1 MTFPLD
7 PALLDRLPPEVRA
20 VLEAQA
26 FALSAERAHRQHLE
40 SEHAA
45 LQACAART
53 AAEKAVMAAENA
65 RMKELLEELEPL
77 IRQLR
82 LARFAPSSEKLDP
95 DQLQLCFE
103 DLEQAVAAVKEKHG
117 EKDAP
122 DAEAEEAPATG
133 KRRGR
138 PTKEEAPV
146 RRSLPKDL
154 PRIEERIE
162 PDSLICPCGCG
173 QMVQIGEDR
182 SERLDIVPAHLRVIE
197 TIRPRYACP
206 KGRAG
211 VVQAPPPAW
220 LIEGGLPTEAF
231 IAWLLVSKYADAL
244 PLYRLSQIL
253 ARSGVV
259 IDRSTLA
266 DWVGRAAFH
275 LDAIV
280 RRMLEHLKASTKL
293 FMDETTAPVLD
304 PGRGR
309 TRTGFIWALTRDD
322 RRWSGPEP
330 AITVFTYAPGRGGT
344 HAEEILTGFDGVL
357 QVDGYAGYNRLTKAV
372 RTGGKPITLA
382 YCRVDGVVAEPRPSQ
397 IRTCGF
403 PASGSSWSSFAQA
416 RLH

>member
-1 MTFPLD
+1 MMQSLD

-40 SEHAA
+40 SEQACLQAAAERTAVEMAA
-45 LQACAART
+45 L
-53 AAEKAVMAAENA
+53 AAENT

-77 IRQLR
+77 LKQLR
-82 LARFAPSSEKLDP
+82 LARFGPKSEKLDP
-95 DQLQLCFE
+95 DQLQMCFE
-103 DLEQAVAAVKEKHG
+103 DIEQSIAATKEKHG
-117 EKDAP
+117 EKSASG
-122 DAEAEEAPATG
+122 EEPEETPATG

-162 PDSLICPCGCG
+162 PDDLTCPCGCG

-182 SERLDIVPAHLRVIE
+182 SERLDIIPAQLRVIE
-197 TIRPRYACP
+197 TVRPRYACP
-206 KGRAG
+206 KGHAG
-211 VVQAPPPAW
+211 VVQAPPPAR
-220 LIEGGLPTEAF
+220 LVEGGLPTEAF

-259 IDRSTLA
+259 VDRSTLA
-266 DWVGRAAFH
+266 DWVGRASFH

-280 RRMLEHLKASTKL
+280 RRMLEHLKTSTKL

-309 TRTGFIWALTRDD
+309 TRTGFI
-322 RRWSGPEP
+322 
-330 AITVFTYAPGRGGT
+330 
-344 HAEEILTGFDGVL
+344 
-357 QVDGYAGYNRLTKAV
+357 
-372 RTGGKPITLA
+372 
-382 YCRVDGVVAEPRPSQ
+382 
-397 IRTCGF
+397 
-403 PASGSSWSSFAQA
+403 
-416 RLH
+416 